1 MEVAAI
7 YDPLGVN
14 PAGLDHDSRLSLLE
28 SIEHQRSALDA
39 QQQQTLALLAAEGDA
54 EWRAREWVREEVAA
68 VLAIAPVTAAAKLAE
83 AKVLVHRLPLTFE
96 RLADGSMRMGHARA
110 VIDAA
115 AGLDDAGVV
124 ELEHRV
130 ADKAQQQTIGVFR
143 QTVKRALLAI
153 DPRRS
158 EDKHRDALGQ
168 RRVRLFA
175 GEDGMATI
183 WAYLRADAA
192 AGLWTT
198 IDAAAHALP
207 ADHADR
213 SGVERSMDQKRAD
226 VLAELGTLAL
236 NNTASTWQGQRP
248 AVQVSVA
255 LSTLLDLDEQP
266 GELDGY
272 GPIPA
277 SMARD
282 IAHDPSG
289 TWRRL
294 LTDHG
299 GRLLHYGRSTY
310 QPPPP
315 SAITSPPNTKP
326 APSPAAA
333 AAPAAARS
341 TTSSPGP
348 TADPPTRRTCTHP
361 ANATT
366 TPNTKPAGPS
376 PRTPTTPSPGPAP
389 PAAATTPNPHPIDT
403 TTDTDTDSDPPPF

>member
-1 MEVAAI
+1 M
-7 YDPLGVN
+7 
-14 PAGLDHDSRLSLLE
+14 
-28 SIEHQRSALDA
+28 DA

-158 EDKHRDALGQ
+158 EDEHRDALGQ

-192 AGLWTT
+192 AGLWTA

-226 VLAELGTLAL
+226 VLADLGVLAL
-236 NNTASTWQGQRP
+236 NDTASTWQGQRP

-310 QPPPP
+310 QPPAPLRDHITTQHKTCTFPGCRRRSCRGEIDHILAWNDGGPTDEENLHPP
-315 SAITSPPNTKP
+315 CKRHHDTKHQTSWTVTKNANNTITWTSPTG
-326 APSPAAA
+326 
-333 AAPAAARS
+333 RRYH
-341 TTSSPGP
+341 TQP
-348 TADPPTRRTCTHP
+348 T
-361 ANATT
+361 
-366 TPNTKPAGPS
+366 
-376 PRTPTTPSPGPAP
+376 
-389 PAAATTPNPHPIDT
+389 PHPIDT